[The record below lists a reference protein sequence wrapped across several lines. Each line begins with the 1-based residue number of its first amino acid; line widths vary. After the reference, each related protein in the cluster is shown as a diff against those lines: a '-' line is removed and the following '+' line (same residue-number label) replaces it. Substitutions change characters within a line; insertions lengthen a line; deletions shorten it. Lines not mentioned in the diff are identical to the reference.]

1 MVQKQ
6 ILIVDDDPYIR
17 LALGIRL
24 KANHYDVVY
33 AGDGSEAMQEAQKQQ
48 PDLVILDLGLPG
60 EDGFGVLAKLKTDPA
75 IAAIPIIVLSG
86 RDPRAS
92 MERALKGG
100 ARNFFQKPIE
110 NYEILTAVK
119 EALMYC

>member
-1 MVQKQ
+1 MLQKQ

-17 LALGIRL
+17 LALGVRL
-24 KANHYDVVY
+24 KANHYEVAY
-33 AGDGSEAMQEAQKQQ
+33 AGDGPAAIAEAHKQM

-60 EDGFGVLAKLKTDPA
+60 EDGFGVLAQWKTDPY
-75 IAAIPIIVLSG
+75 ISSVPIIVLSG

-110 NYEILTAVK
+110 NVEILSAVK
-119 EALMYC
+119 EALL